1 MKKVPPCSECPYK
14 LGLIRTVKNPCP
26 QCEIEGYKSFER
38 FNNMLKH
45 DDINSDMVIKNAS
58 KE

>member
-14 LGLIRTVKNPCP
+14 LGLIQTVKNPCP
-26 QCEIEGYKSFER
+26 QCELEGYKTFER

-45 DDINSDMVIKNAS
+45 NDIHSDTHIKNTID
-58 KE
+58 K